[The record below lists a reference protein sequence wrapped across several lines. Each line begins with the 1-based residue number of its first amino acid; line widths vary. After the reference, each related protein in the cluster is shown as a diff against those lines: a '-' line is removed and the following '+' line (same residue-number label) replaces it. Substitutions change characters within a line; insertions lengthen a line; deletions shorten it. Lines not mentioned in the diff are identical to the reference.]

1 MSRKK
6 RGHRQKKKRV
16 LSQVIYYLV
25 IVALVAGIIGIIVV
39 NRQQRAKR
47 AEYKQTLISQETEV
61 DISDLGD
68 MMVRPSAET
77 ETETETETLAIAL
90 ISWYDRDDKK
100 DCMQKIVTEKDKGDW
115 KNV

>member
-1 MSRKK
+1 MSRKN
-6 RGHRQKKKRV
+6 RGHRQKKKSV

-77 ETETETETLAIAL
+77 ETETETTKAKTKA
-90 ISWYDRDDKK
+90 SKTPK
-100 DCMQKIVTEKDKGDW
+100 ATEKTYEEIGRAH
-115 KNV
+115 V

>member
-1 MSRKK
+1 MSRKN
-6 RGHRQKKKRV
+6 RGHRQKKKSV

-61 DISDLGD
+61 DRKNIRGNHRSTVISYGT
-68 MMVRPSAET
+68 RE
-77 ETETETETLAIAL
+77 
-90 ISWYDRDDKK
+90 
-100 DCMQKIVTEKDKGDW
+100 
-115 KNV
+115 

>member
-1 MSRKK
+1 MMSRKN
-6 RGHRQKKKRV
+6 RGHRQKKKSV

-25 IVALVAGIIGIIVV
+25 IVALVVGIIGIIVV

-77 ETETETETLAIAL
+77 ETRNRNNKSKNESFKDTESNRKNIRGNNRSTV
-90 ISWYDRDDKK
+90 ISYGTR
-100 DCMQKIVTEKDKGDW
+100 E
-115 KNV
+115 

>member
-1 MSRKK
+1 MSRKN
-6 RGHRQKKKRV
+6 RGHRQKKKSV
-16 LSQVIYYLV
+16 LSQGIYYLV

-77 ETETETETLAIAL
+77 ETETETETTKAKTKA
-90 ISWYDRDDKK
+90 SKTPK
-100 DCMQKIVTEKDKGDW
+100 ATEKTSEETTEAQ
-115 KNV
+115 

>member
-1 MSRKK
+1 MSRKN
-6 RGHRQKKKRV
+6 RGHRQKKKSV

-77 ETETETETLAIAL
+77 ETGNRNNKSKNESFKDTESNRKNIRGNNRSTV
-90 ISWYDRDDKK
+90 ISYGTR
-100 DCMQKIVTEKDKGDW
+100 E
-115 KNV
+115 

>member
-1 MSRKK
+1 MRKE
-6 RGHRQKKKRV
+6 QFDVKKKSRTQTEKEERSISGDL
-16 LSQVIYYLV
+16 LS
-25 IVALVAGIIGIIVV
+25 IGIIVV

-77 ETETETETLAIAL
+77 ETETETETTKAKTKA
-90 ISWYDRDDKK
+90 SKTPK
-100 DCMQKIVTEKDKGDW
+100 ATEKTSEETTEAQ
-115 KNV
+115 

>member
-1 MSRKK
+1 MSRKN
-6 RGHRQKKKRV
+6 RGHRQKRKSV

-25 IVALVAGIIGIIVV
+25 IFALVAGIIGIIVV

-77 ETETETETLAIAL
+77 ETETETETTKAKTKA
-90 ISWYDRDDKK
+90 SKTPK
-100 DCMQKIVTEKDKGDW
+100 ATEKTSEETTEAQ
-115 KNV
+115 

>member
-1 MSRKK
+1 MSRKN
-6 RGHRQKKKRV
+6 RGHRQKKKSV

-25 IVALVAGIIGIIVV
+25 IVALVIGIIAV

-77 ETETETETLAIAL
+77 ETETETETTKEKTKASKTPKA
-90 ISWYDRDDKK
+90 
-100 DCMQKIVTEKDKGDW
+100 TEKTSEETTEAQ
-115 KNV
+115 

>member
-1 MSRKK
+1 MSRKN
-6 RGHRQKKKRV
+6 RGHRQKKKSV

-68 MMVRPSAET
+68 MMVRPSAESRDGNRNNKSKNESFKDT
-77 ETETETETLAIAL
+77 ESNRKNIRGNNRSTV
-90 ISWYDRDDKK
+90 ISYGTR
-100 DCMQKIVTEKDKGDW
+100 E
-115 KNV
+115 